1 MNRTIGRAHWL
12 SCIAELTAFMLI
24 PRALLDDG
32 YVDLAAVA
40 TRPVC
45 GQTQAEGR
53 AAQKSRLRV
62 CGILSVFARKHG
74 AGKVDTLWFRAAI
87 GDLQGVLWWAPG
99 PPYVVA

>member
-1 MNRTIGRAHWL
+1 
-12 SCIAELTAFMLI
+12 MLI

-45 GQTQAEGR
+45 GHRHKPKAVP
-53 AAQKSRLRV
+53 LRKV
-62 CGILSVFARKHG
+62 DCGILSVFARKHG

-99 PPYVVA
+99 PP

>member
-32 YVDLAAVA
+32 YVDLAAVERQGLCVA
-40 TRPVC
+40 RHKPKAVP
-45 GQTQAEGR
+45 
-53 AAQKSRLRV
+53 LRKV
-62 CGILSVFARKHG
+62 DCGILSVFARKIG

>member
-1 MNRTIGRAHWL
+1 
-12 SCIAELTAFMLI
+12 MLI

-40 TRPVC
+40 TRPVS
-45 GQTQAEGR
+45 GPDT
-53 AAQKSRLRV
+53 SRRPCALRKVV

-74 AGKVDTLWFRAAI
+74 AGKADTLWFRAAI

-99 PPYVVA
+99 PPA